1 MKTDGAHESEG
12 RSDGAGAPEAGAT
25 GAGAPAAA
33 PGRNARFRTTLLRVL
48 LVQVAALA
56 LLWLLQSTFHG

>member
-1 MKTDGAHESEG
+1 MKTDGARESEG
-12 RSDGAGAPEAGAT
+12 RSDGAGAPEAGAR
-25 GAGAPAAA
+25 AAA